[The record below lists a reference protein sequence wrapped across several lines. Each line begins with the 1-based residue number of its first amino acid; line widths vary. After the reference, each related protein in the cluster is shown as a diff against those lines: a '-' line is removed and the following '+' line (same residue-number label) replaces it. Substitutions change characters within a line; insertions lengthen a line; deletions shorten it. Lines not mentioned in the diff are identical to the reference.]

1 MAALTLTEGHEL
13 TSNDLSDLYRHCAE
27 FLAAYAGP
35 RFLRIQQEMQM
46 TSTMKQ
52 QKTTLVKEGFDPEQC
67 KTDKLYYMD
76 VEKRKFS
83 PVTADAYEAIIAGK
97 VRL

>member
-1 MAALTLTEGHEL
+1 
-13 TSNDLSDLYRHCAE
+13 
-27 FLAAYAGP
+27 
-35 RFLRIQQEMQM
+35 M

-67 KTDKLYYMD
+67 KKDKLYYMD
-76 VEKRKFS
+76 VEKKTFS
-83 PVTADAYEAIIAGK
+83 PVTAEAYEAIIAGK

>member
-1 MAALTLTEGHEL
+1 MAALTLTEGHDL
-13 TSNDLSDLYRHCAE
+13 TPNDLSDLYRHCAE

-46 TSTMKQ
+46 TSTLKQ
-52 QKTTLVKEGFDPEQC
+52 QKTTLVKEGFDPNKC
-67 KTDKLYYMD
+67 KKDVLFYMNI
-76 VEKRKFS
+76 EKKTFL
-83 PVTADAYEAIIAGK
+83 PVTSEAYESIIAGK